1 MTSRESPKSTTPQP
15 GLFERRMLG
24 PPICKGTSVDGLEYG
39 PDERLV
45 EQVITYSNSESDKDL
60 REATSD
66 KERCKEVDAYT
77 QRDKKGSFPFE
88 LTDERGILASLI
100 WYGPAQPPMLNNQG
114 RPEPDQKWDTIAF
127 RSYPPFRGQGLMRA
141 FVDAV
146 LRRHASDRPDH
157 NMWLSVKAEN
167 MRAQELYRSLGF
179 VPKSIPPN
187 SGEIFM
193 SLSKKGAE

>member
-1 MTSRESPKSTTPQP
+1 M
-15 GLFERRMLG
+15 
-24 PPICKGTSVDGLEYG
+24 CKGSRVFGLEYG
-39 PDERLV
+39 LDEGLV

-66 KERCKEVDAYT
+66 KERFKDFDAYT
-77 QRDKKGSFPFE
+77 QWYKKGRFPFGF
-88 LTDERGILASLI
+88 TDERGILASLI

-146 LRRHASDRPDH
+146 LRRHASDRSDH
-157 NMWLSVKAEN
+157 NIWLSVKAEN

-179 VPKSIPPN
+179 EPQSIPSN